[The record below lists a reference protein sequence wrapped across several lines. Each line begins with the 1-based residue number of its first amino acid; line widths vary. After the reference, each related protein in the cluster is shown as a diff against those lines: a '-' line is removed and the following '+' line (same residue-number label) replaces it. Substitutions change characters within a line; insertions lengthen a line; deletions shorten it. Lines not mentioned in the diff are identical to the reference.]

1 MKTFYIIDE
10 NGEFYS
16 EDKKVRYKALS
27 GNALHV
33 FLASDKGKEKFFST
47 DTDSEG
53 NVIGIEIPEK
63 HKAEHEKQR
72 LHSRYLRDV
81 SERYITIS
89 YEMSMGE
96 DGDETLDTL
105 ICDEEEPDILE
116 CLLER
121 NLFKELK
128 KIFTSLDKEERD
140 LLFKL
145 FMSSE
150 PLSEAEYAEEIGI
163 SQPAV
168 HKKKIC
174 IMDKLKNY
182 FQNFGY

>member
-1 MKTFYIIDE
+1 MKVLSF
-10 NGEFYS
+10 GEILWDVYN
-16 EDKKVRYKALS
+16 DKKCIGGAPLNFAAHIAKHGDEAFMLS
-27 GNALHV
+27 
-33 FLASDKGKEKFFST
+33 SIGK
-47 DTDSEG
+47 DS
-53 NVIGIEIPEK
+53 
-63 HKAEHEKQR
+63 
-72 LHSRYLRDV
+72 L
-81 SERYITIS
+81 
-89 YEMSMGE
+89 
-96 DGDETLDTL
+96 GDETLDAL
-105 ICDEEEPDILE
+105 ICDEEEPDVLD